1 MSIINDGKISLT
13 TASGTVTG
21 TDTLFL
27 TRLIE
32 SGYLL
37 YPEGYPDPLHILSD
51 ATSETSLTILEDW
64 NGPTETLINY
74 EIVKDF
80 YDYEIPVL
88 SPDQTDTAYKIN
100 TAHQR
105 IIDALNSLGAS
116 PTKKQITTKIFLGEP
131 VLNQEWGFLKFTPDV
146 VISKIR
152 LYTDNTAPDGALV
165 ADLAVDG
172 TYQNI
177 NITVPV
183 NNLWSLNNT
192 LTTAVDAGEFTKLK
206 WTTVPGMP
214 GSNWF
219 AEITW
224 YAITPL
230 ITRYDCL
237 VMMLGD
243 LDTYANTGKIF
254 GNGFK
259 YPVNSKLFGLHYEFT
274 NNPPLGSAAIIEVY
288 KNGVAIGTPVTFT
301 FTAGQLW
308 GYIACAQTSFLTT
321 DIQTFI
327 ITQIGSD
334 MPGSGLIMTPHTY
347 QYTP

>member
-1 MSIINDGKISLT
+1 M
-13 TASGTVTG
+13 
-21 TDTLFL
+21 
-27 TRLIE
+27 
-32 SGYLL
+32 
-37 YPEGYPDPLHILSD
+37 
-51 ATSETSLTILEDW
+51 
-64 NGPTETLINY
+64 
-74 EIVKDF
+74 
-80 YDYEIPVL
+80 
-88 SPDQTDTAYKIN
+88 
-100 TAHQR
+100 
-105 IIDALNSLGAS
+105 GAS
-116 PTKKQITTKIFLGEP
+116 PTKKQITTKIFIGEP

-152 LYTDNTAPDGALV
+152 LYTDNTAPDGQLI

-172 TYQNI
+172 TYQSI
-177 NITVPV
+177 NITVPA
-183 NNLWSLNNT
+183 NNLWSLDNT

-206 WTTVPGMP
+206 WTTVPAMP

-237 VMMLGD
+237 AFLMGD
-243 LDTYANTGKIF
+243 LEVGRII
-254 GNGFK
+254 GNGYK

>member
-1 MSIINDGKISLT
+1 MINTGTVNVIQNSKSLT
-13 TASGTVTG
+13 FSGVDLSSVISGNKFKVNGDTIEYTIVSVIVISSTSATA
-21 TDTLFL
+21 
-27 TRLIE
+27 
-32 SGYLL
+32 
-37 YPEGYPDPLHILSD
+37 
-51 ATSETSLTILEDW
+51 TILEDYAGS
-64 NGPTETLINY
+64 NQTAIGFQIFTA
-74 EIVKDF
+74 F
-80 YDYEIPVL
+80 YDYNLKI
-88 SPDQTDTAYKIN
+88 IN
-100 TAHQR
+100 TNTIDNPV
-105 IIDALNSLGAS
+105 IIDHNFKIIADELGALNA
-116 PTKKQITTKIFLGEP
+116 PNTKYQITPKIYIGEP
-131 VLNQEWGFLKFTPDV
+131 EVGREWGFLKFTPDA
-146 VISKIR
+146 VIAKIR

-177 NITVPV
+177 NVTVPA

-192 LTTAVDAGEFTKLK
+192 LTTAVDAGEFVKLK
-206 WTTVPGMP
+206 WITVPAMP

-237 VMMLGD
+237 AFVMGD
-243 LDTYANTGKIF
+243 LEINKII

-259 YPVNSKLFGLHYEFT
+259 YPVNSKLFGIHYEFT
-274 NNPPLGSAAIIEVY
+274 NNSPLGSSAIVELY
-288 KNGVAIGTPVTFT
+288 KNGAAIGTPVTFT
-301 FTAGQLW
+301 FPAGQLW
-308 GYIACAQTSFLTT
+308 GYIACASTSFLTT
-321 DIQTFI
+321 DIQTFN

>member
-1 MSIINDGKISLT
+1 MINTGTVDVVQDSKSLT
-13 TASGTVTG
+13 FSGVDLTSVIAGNRFKVNGDVIEYTIVSVTV
-21 TDTLFL
+21 
-27 TRLIE
+27 I
-32 SGYLL
+32 S
-37 YPEGYPDPLHILSD
+37 
-51 ATSETSLTILEDW
+51 ATSATATILEAYAGS
-64 NGPTETLINY
+64 NQTAVSFQIFT
-74 EIVKDF
+74 DF
-80 YDYEIPVL
+80 YDYNLKVITVNAVDNPVVI
-88 SPDQTDTAYKIN
+88 DHNFKII
-100 TAHQR
+100 A
-105 IIDALNSLGAS
+105 DELGALNA
-116 PTKKQITTKIFLGEP
+116 PNTKYQITTKIFIGEP

-146 VISKIR
+146 VITKIR

-172 TYQNI
+172 TYQSI

-183 NNLWSLNNT
+183 NNLWSLDNT

-206 WTTVPGMP
+206 WTTVPAMP

-237 VMMLGD
+237 AFLMGD
-243 LDTYANTGKIF
+243 LEVGRII
-254 GNGFK
+254 GNGYK

-301 FTAGQLW
+301 LPDGQLW
-308 GYIACAQTSFLTT
+308 GYVACAQTSFLTT

-334 MPGSGLIMTPHTY
+334 MPGAGLIITPHTF